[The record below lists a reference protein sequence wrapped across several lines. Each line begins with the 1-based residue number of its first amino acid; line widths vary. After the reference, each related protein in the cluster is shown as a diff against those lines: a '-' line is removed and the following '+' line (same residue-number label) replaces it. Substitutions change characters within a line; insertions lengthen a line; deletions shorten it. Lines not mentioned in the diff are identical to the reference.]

1 MFLKRRPKKRKT
13 FLTLSNQLQGGR
25 IQSMFPAEDEVILRQ
40 AANLAQEA
48 KSSHQYTDIQKFT
61 LKCMIC
67 DVKLSGSEA
76 AQKHAKE
83 TGHQSFG
90 EVVA

>member
-1 MFLKRRPKKRKT
+1 
-13 FLTLSNQLQGGR
+13 
-25 IQSMFPAEDEVILRQ
+25 MFPTEDESILRQ
-40 AANLAQEA
+40 AYSLAQEA
-48 KSSHQYTDIQKFT
+48 KSSHQFTDIQKFT

-67 DVKLSGSEA
+67 DVKLSGSEG

-90 EVVA
+90 EVIA

>member
-1 MFLKRRPKKRKT
+1 MYIFISMYSYN
-13 FLTLSNQLQGGR
+13 FYYFQGGS
-25 IQSMFPAEDEVILRQ
+25 IQSIFRTDDEAIFSQ
-40 AANLAQEA
+40 ASGLAQEA

-61 LKCMIC
+61 LKCTIC
-67 DVKLSGSEA
+67 DVRLSGSEA

-90 EVVA
+90 EVIA